1 MLMRDGARAR
11 PSRARAP
18 RARPSPRAALEPPRL
33 APSPRRVALA
43 PNAPEGPTP
52 SPGAAAATRPSRRRP
67 PRSEPDPS
75 LPPTRAPPPR
85 LLTHR
90 PSPTTLLPLSAAAPM
105 PPEHHAAFR
114 EGLLGCSRD
123 GPRSSSRWRTSGA
136 ARFAQKFAARA
147 RNCASGSW
155 APRKH
160 PRWLRIWRSSS
171 EILGDDFCVQC
182 EDGSPREVA
191 RIACDMYER
200 CRVGDYSVAADVC
213 AKPLPRE
220 SVENSRRVE
229 EDRRWTAGAAGAAG
243 AGGGSDDDGGSEEDA
258 EAMDA
263 DDLAAGLGEF
273 SMREGGDAG
282 ADGAGRRR
290 NPEPDEDGWCTVPTR
305 KR

>member
-1 MLMRDGARAR
+1 
-11 PSRARAP
+11 
-18 RARPSPRAALEPPRL
+18 
-33 APSPRRVALA
+33 
-43 PNAPEGPTP
+43 
-52 SPGAAAATRPSRRRP
+52 
-67 PRSEPDPS
+67 
-75 LPPTRAPPPR
+75 
-85 LLTHR
+85 
-90 PSPTTLLPLSAAAPM
+90 M

-114 EGLLGCSRD
+114 EGLLGLLA
-123 GPRSSSRWRTSGA
+123 RWTALQLAVANEWGGA
-136 ARFAQKFAARA
+136 DSLQKFRDAGEELCEWFLGPKKTSKVAED
-147 RNCASGSW
+147 
-155 APRKH
+155 
-160 PRWLRIWRSSS
+160 LEELLE

-243 AGGGSDDDGGSEEDA
+243 DGGGSDDDGGSEEDA

-273 SMREGGDAG
+273 SMRDGGDAG